1 MEDAHQ
7 LRSLLQLQLAS
18 DPSAVLHLPYVLE
31 TITPEHFLPS
41 PHTQKWTTRVN
52 SLLHSKDAGARWS
65 GLCLALRTSMYSK
78 SLMMECAQGWVGVAL
93 PLLSKDEPVPI
104 LKAAIRLLR
113 HIFSSALDVAEFQ
126 RLLCTPNVP
135 KASAALISIAEKH
148 REQELKTL
156 AFATLTHLVSL
167 YPTLHRSLQTSLT
180 SLSLKYLN
188 GSSPRPM
195 PIPLANSASRLYSVL
210 HVTGGK
216 VGAGNLWRKSLDET
230 LAFAWGAF
238 WHLTRTHPSPD
249 RKAPVQQPAGSTD
262 DPLVSIPLSLDR
274 LRAAINIICDHLC
287 ALTSRPVQV
296 PVGPL
301 VQLCLAML
309 RCIPDEKIEGH
320 IDSTMRAMEMSVIPE
335 IWSLGCTLLQN
346 LSKSVRLHI
355 TPHVPQLASHV
366 AYHLEQQRAPLQRLP
381 FLRAIASLLQ
391 YCPYLHD
398 MTLSSRLARA
408 VLPSLTVLLTTQS
421 QTQMDADPAS
431 AKGKNKRSR
440 KRARGYE
447 GDEVFKN
454 NAEIMCPTVETG
466 EVLLAALDALKSLLR
481 NAQLTPAIHS
491 IAARVLLSIH
501 LSLPLIQPGV
511 VSPDASLHGRLSTRV
526 RDVCAEIATGTSS
539 TMSKSLPLIIGTMG
553 PSNLDASS
561 TDVARGVDLL
571 LHPRVPP
578 LVRPL
583 PHVETLALFRE
594 EEGDE
599 EAMTRG
605 SMGVRTLYD
614 SLPAPEALD
623 PANAGSAALTSTPVD
638 RSHPAEFTSANVS
651 APAVSSFPMSS
662 TQHPGYG
669 AEANPISSAPA
680 DSVPA
685 VAQASETTV
694 SGHRVEKL
702 PVSSLLQANVPP
714 PMPVSVSGTSQHPTP
729 TSRSVVSAPSAP
741 TSSSAPARPSIRPTP
756 LDQDDEDEPM
766 PTIDMDSD
774 SDG

>member
-1 MEDAHQ
+1 
-7 LRSLLQLQLAS
+7 
-18 DPSAVLHLPYVLE
+18 
-31 TITPEHFLPS
+31 
-41 PHTQKWTTRVN
+41 
-52 SLLHSKDAGARWS
+52 
-65 GLCLALRTSMYSK
+65 MYSK

-287 ALTSRPVQV
+287 
-296 PVGPL
+296 
-301 VQLCLAML
+301 
-309 RCIPDEKIEGH
+309 
-320 IDSTMRAMEMSVIPE
+320 
-335 IWSLGCTLLQN
+335 
-346 LSKSVRLHI
+346 VRLHI

-408 VLPSLTVLLTTQS
+408 VLPSLTVLLITQS

-553 PSNLDASS
+553 PSNLNASS

-714 PMPVSVSGTSQHPTP
+714 PMPVSEPYRNAVVGIDGFGTLE
-729 TSRSVVSAPSAP
+729 VA
-741 TSSSAPARPSIRPTP
+741 
-756 LDQDDEDEPM
+756 LCNC
-766 PTIDMDSD
+766 
-774 SDG
+774 